1 LLLPEF
7 ALPYLRFGIVVIA
20 LFLVARLLL
29 GLTLKAG
36 AESAKLGG
44 DAQSAGA
51 ALGAPFPA
59 TDREVMRGSGCAH
72 CSAAGAGLYLQSP
85 EDVGVNR
92 LDRSPSVS
100 VCQPPRAP
108 ARLAGFSGSDR
119 ANRRVA
125 MGFWGRSRPAG
136 SRTFGH
142 HTNFG
147 LPSRLAKD
155 SMERYCNPDEN
166 LALLI
171 IHQAGFC
178 SPARSGSRRSQT
190 FFGFRSVLPW
200 TIISKRSPA
209 PQRLSG
215 RRKASPIP

>member
-29 GLTLKAG
+29 DLTLKAA
-36 AESAKLGG
+36 AESAKLAAMPYQRGQFWVHRFRLTGG
-44 DAQSAGA
+44 
-51 ALGAPFPA
+51 
-59 TDREVMRGSGCAH
+59 EVMRRPGGAHGSTG
-72 CSAAGAGLYLQSP
+72 SVGLYRQSSP
-85 EDVGVNR
+85 DVGVHR
-92 LDRSPSVS
+92 LDSSPSVS

-108 ARLAGFSGSDR
+108 AGVSGSDR

-125 MGFWGRSRPAG
+125 MGFWGRSRPAR